1 MSEAPLFAG
10 LHDPSDVADYL
21 IEFDDLLDT
30 AETLV
35 SQSVTID
42 STSAGLGLA
51 LGSGAYAPVAVSKS
65 VRFWLTCSQPNNVSF
80 AAGVLCVV
88 TATVTTSAS
97 PLRTFQRSALLRVA
111 QSDSLNAPLTLAE
124 AKTHLRVID
133 SEEDDHIAGLI
144 RAAADKIER
153 DTGLV
158 LRQRAVS
165 VAFDGWATN
174 GRQRL
179 PLWRGPVVSVT
190 GVAYDDE
197 AGAEQVLAVNQ
208 YRSRS
213 FAGASW
219 IVPANGVT
227 WPAVESGV
235 GTVRV
240 TYQAGYASNDAVP
253 ASLRHAALLL
263 IGHWYENRE
272 AVNSDRTP
280 VDVPLAYDALISP
293 YRVLMVA

>member
-10 LHDPSDVADYL
+10 THEPSDVADYL
-21 IEFDDLLDT
+21 VNFDDLLAT
-30 AETLV
+30 AETVAL
-35 SQSVTID
+35 QSVAID
-42 STSAGLGLA
+42 AASTAVGLA
-51 LGSGAYAPVAVSKS
+51 LGSGAYAPIAVSKS
-65 VRFWLTCSQPNNVSF
+65 VRFWLTCSQPNNAAF
-80 AAGVLCVV
+80 ATGVLTIV
-88 TATVTTSAS
+88 TVTVTTNAS
-97 PLRTFQRSALLRVA
+97 PARTFQRSVLVRVA
-111 QSDSLNAPLTLAE
+111 QSEVLNAPMSLSE
-124 AKTHLRVID
+124 AKAHLRVID
-133 SEEDDHIAGLI
+133 DSENDYITGLI
-144 RAAADKIER
+144 RAASDMIER

-158 LRQRAVS
+158 LRQRAAS
-165 VAFDGWATN
+165 VTFDGWSTN
-174 GRQRL
+174 DRTRL

-190 GVAYDDE
+190 SVAYDDE
-197 AGAEQVLAVNQ
+197 VGAEQVLAANQ
-208 YRSRS
+208 YRVRS

-227 WPAVESGV
+227 WPAVEVGI

-240 TYQAGYASNDAVP
+240 TYQAGYASNEAVP

-293 YRVLMVA
+293 FRVLMVA

>member
-10 LHDPSDVADYL
+10 MHDPSDVADYV
-21 IEFDDLLDT
+21 IAFNDLLDT
-30 AETLV
+30 NETVAL
-35 SQSVTID
+35 QSVTID
-42 STSAGLGLA
+42 AASASVGLA
-51 LGSGAYAPVAVSKS
+51 LGSGSYAPIAVSKS
-65 VRFWLTCSQPNNVSF
+65 VRFWLTCAQPSNVAF
-80 AAGVLCVV
+80 AAGVLAVV
-88 TATVTTSAS
+88 TATVTTNAS
-97 PLRTFQRSALLRVA
+97 PARTFQRSVLVRVA
-111 QSDSLNAPLTLAE
+111 QSDALNSPLTLAE
-124 AKTHLRVID
+124 AKAHLRVVDD
-133 SEEDDHIAGLI
+133 SENDHIVGLI
-144 RAAADKIER
+144 RAAADMIER

-165 VAFDGWATN
+165 VAFEGWSTN

-190 GVAYDDE
+190 GVAYDNE
-197 AGAEQVLAVNQ
+197 AGAEQVLAANQ
-208 YRSRS
+208 YRVRS

-219 IVPANGVT
+219 IVPANAVT
-227 WPAVESGV
+227 WPAVELGI

-272 AVNSDRTP
+272 AVN
-280 VDVPLAYDALISP
+280 VGNIVQDVPLAYDALISA

>member
-1 MSEAPLFAG
+1 MS
-10 LHDPSDVADYL
+10 V
-21 IEFDDLLDT
+21 
-30 AETLV
+30 
-35 SQSVTID
+35 
-42 STSAGLGLA
+42 
-51 LGSGAYAPVAVSKS
+51 
-65 VRFWLTCSQPNNVSF
+65 
-80 AAGVLCVV
+80 
-88 TATVTTSAS
+88 
-97 PLRTFQRSALLRVA
+97 
-111 QSDSLNAPLTLAE
+111 APLTLAE
-124 AKTHLRVID
+124 AKTHLRVVD
-133 SEEDDHIAGLI
+133 SADDSYITGLMS
-144 RAAADKIER
+144 ASADLIER

-165 VAFDGWATN
+165 VAFEGWATN

-197 AGAEQVLAVNQ
+197 AGAEQVLAANQ
-208 YRSRS
+208 YRVRS

-227 WPAVESGV
+227 WPAVEPGI

-263 IGHWYENRE
+263 IGHWYEHRE
-272 AVNSDRTP
+272 AVTSDGTP
-280 VDVPLAYDALISP
+280 ADVPLAYDALISP